1 MGDGAG
7 KLMTMNIYT
16 DEQLKQLMSDLES
29 DLVERKESWTG
40 DVPQKGRE
48 AICAF
53 ANDLADRQQP
63 GVLFVG
69 VSDNGSPV
77 GLDISDELLRTLADI
92 KTDGKILPP
101 PTIVVQKSYLEGAD
115 IAVVIVIPSDAPP
128 VRYKGRIWIRL
139 GSRRGIATAQDERIL
154 NEKRRHRDI
163 PFDAQPIESS
173 TINDLSKTI
182 FEQEYLPHAFADDVL
197 RSNER
202 SYEQRLAACKMVDS
216 LSDTVPT
223 VVGMLTLGRQPR
235 DWLPG
240 AYVQFLRIDGTE
252 LTDEIVDV
260 MEADGDLSQV
270 IIGLDQELDSH
281 N

>member
-1 MGDGAG
+1 
-7 KLMTMNIYT
+7 MTMNIYT